1 MNLKKWMVG
10 ALAAAVVAGSLAGC
24 GQKASMQKDRYESVN
39 NAVYEMEE
47 TGAYDSA
54 PMALSANQRSAAAGS
69 ASQPLPQNRKW
80 VITMNLNAE
89 TGDLDAS
96 LQAVLARVQELEK
109 VSQMEGYVE
118 SQSVSGGSAGS
129 GRHRYANLTLRIPA
143 NVVDGFVEEVAGLTN
158 LVSSSRNVQ
167 DITLTYSDTEG
178 RVTALKTEQARLLE
192 LMEQAENM
200 SDLLEIEAR
209 LTEVR
214 YQLENYASTLR
225 LYDNQVDYATVSLYI
240 SEVEKYTPVEE
251 PGFWEKI
258 TSGLADSIV
267 NLGETIVASIT
278 WLIIDLPYLAVI
290 ALVVWLITAL
300 TKRSLRKRKAK
311 KENNSAK

>member
-24 GQKASMQKDRYESVN
+24 GQKASMQKERYESVN

-80 VITMNLNAE
+80 VITMNLTAE
-89 TGDLDAS
+89 TGDLDAA
-96 LQAVLARVQELEK
+96 LDAVLAK

-143 NVVDGFVEEVAGLTN
+143 AVVDGFVEEVAGLTN

-167 DITLTYSDTEG
+167 DITLTYSDTAG
-178 RVTALKTEQARLLE
+178 RVTALETEQARLLE

-267 NLGETIVASIT
+267 NLGETIVAFIT

>member
-24 GQKASMQKDRYESVN
+24 GQKASMQKERYESVN

-80 VITMNLNAE
+80 VITMSLSAE
-89 TGDLDAS
+89 TGDLDAA
-96 LQAVLARVQELEK
+96 LDAVLVK

-167 DITLTYSDTEG
+167 DITLTYSDTAG
-178 RVTALKTEQARLLE
+178 RVTALETEQARLLE

-258 TSGLADSIV
+258 TSGLAESIV
-267 NLGETIVASIT
+267 NLGETIVAFIT

>member
-24 GQKASMQKDRYESVN
+24 GQKASMQKERYESVN

-80 VITMNLNAE
+80 VITMNLTAE
-89 TGDLDAS
+89 TGDLDAA
-96 LQAVLARVQELEK
+96 LDAVLAK

-167 DITLTYSDTEG
+167 DITLTYSDTAG
-178 RVTALKTEQARLLE
+178 RVTALETEQARLLE

-251 PGFWEKI
+251 PGFWQKI
-258 TSGLADSIV
+258 TSGLSDSIV
-267 NLGETIVASIT
+267 NLGQTIVDFIT

>member
-80 VITMNLNAE
+80 VITMSLSAE
-89 TGDLDAS
+89 TGDLDAA
-96 LQAVLARVQELEK
+96 LDAVLAK

-167 DITLTYSDTEG
+167 DITLTYSDTAG
-178 RVTALKTEQARLLE
+178 RVTALETEQARLLE

-251 PGFWEKI
+251 PGFWQKI

-267 NLGETIVASIT
+267 NLGETIVAFIT

-290 ALVVWLITAL
+290 ALAVWLITAL

>member
-24 GQKASMQKDRYESVN
+24 GQKASMQKERYESVN

-80 VITMNLNAE
+80 VITMSLSAE
-89 TGDLDAS
+89 TGDLDAA
-96 LQAVLARVQELEK
+96 LDAVLAK

-129 GRHRYANLTLRIPA
+129 GRHRFANLTLRIPA

-167 DITLTYSDTEG
+167 DITLTYSDTAG
-178 RVTALKTEQARLLE
+178 RVTALETEQARLLE

-290 ALVVWLITAL
+290 ALAVWLITAL

>member
-80 VITMNLNAE
+80 VITMSLSAE
-89 TGDLDAS
+89 TGDLDAA
-96 LQAVLARVQELEK
+96 LDAVLAK

-167 DITLTYSDTEG
+167 DITLTYSDTAG
-178 RVTALKTEQARLLE
+178 RVTALETEQARLLE

-251 PGFWEKI
+251 PGFWQKI
-258 TSGLADSIV
+258 TSGLKDSFV
-267 NLGETIVASIT
+267 NLGESIVAFVS
-278 WLIIDLPYLAVI
+278 WVIINLPYLALI
-290 ALVVWLITAL
+290 ALIAWAAIGI
-300 TKRSLRKRKAK
+300 TKRTIRKRKAK
-311 KENNSAK
+311 KENNTTK

>member
-1 MNLKKWMVG
+1 
-10 ALAAAVVAGSLAGC
+10 
-24 GQKASMQKDRYESVN
+24 
-39 NAVYEMEE
+39 
-47 TGAYDSA
+47 
-54 PMALSANQRSAAAGS
+54 
-69 ASQPLPQNRKW
+69 
-80 VITMNLNAE
+80 
-89 TGDLDAS
+89 
-96 LQAVLARVQELEK
+96 
-109 VSQMEGYVE
+109 MEGYVE

-167 DITLTYSDTEG
+167 DITLTYSDTAG
-178 RVTALKTEQARLLE
+178 RVTALETEQARLLE

-251 PGFWEKI
+251 PGFWQKI

-267 NLGETIVASIT
+267 NLGETIVAFIT

-290 ALVVWLITAL
+290 ALVVLLITAL

>member
-80 VITMNLNAE
+80 VITMNLTAE
-89 TGDLDAS
+89 TGDLDAA
-96 LQAVLARVQELEK
+96 LDAVLAK

-129 GRHRYANLTLRIPA
+129 GRHRFANLTLRIPA
-143 NVVDGFVEEVAGLTN
+143 NVVDGFVEEVADLTN

-167 DITLTYSDTEG
+167 DITLTYSDTAG
-178 RVTALKTEQARLLE
+178 RVTALETEQTRLLE

>member
-80 VITMNLNAE
+80 VITMNLTAE
-89 TGDLDAS
+89 TGDLDAA
-96 LQAVLARVQELEK
+96 LDAVLAK

-167 DITLTYSDTEG
+167 DITLTYSDTAG
-178 RVTALKTEQARLLE
+178 RVTALETEQARLLE

-267 NLGETIVASIT
+267 NLGETIVAFIT

-290 ALVVWLITAL
+290 ALAVWLITAL

>member
-80 VITMNLNAE
+80 VITMNLTAE
-89 TGDLDAS
+89 TGDLDAA
-96 LQAVLARVQELEK
+96 LDAVLAK

-129 GRHRYANLTLRIPA
+129 GRHRFANLTLRIPA

-167 DITLTYSDTEG
+167 DITLTYSDTAG
-178 RVTALKTEQARLLE
+178 RVTALETEQTRLLE

-258 TSGLADSIV
+258 TSGLSDSIV

-290 ALVVWLITAL
+290 ALAVWLITAL

>member
-24 GQKASMQKDRYESVN
+24 GQKASMQKERYESVN

-80 VITMNLNAE
+80 VITMSLSAE
-89 TGDLDAS
+89 TGDLDAA
-96 LQAVLARVQELEK
+96 LDAVLVK

-167 DITLTYSDTEG
+167 DITLTYSDTAG
-178 RVTALKTEQARLLE
+178 RVTALETEQARLLE

>member
-80 VITMNLNAE
+80 VITMNLTAE
-89 TGDLDAS
+89 TGDLDAA
-96 LQAVLARVQELEK
+96 LDAVLAK

-129 GRHRYANLTLRIPA
+129 GRHRFANLTLRIPA
-143 NVVDGFVEEVAGLTN
+143 NVVDGFVEEVADLTN

-167 DITLTYSDTEG
+167 DITLTYSDTAG
-178 RVTALKTEQARLLE
+178 RVTALETEQARLLE

-267 NLGETIVASIT
+267 NLGETIVAFIT

>member
-24 GQKASMQKDRYESVN
+24 GQKASMQKERYESVN

-80 VITMNLNAE
+80 VITMNLTAE
-89 TGDLDAS
+89 TGDLDAA
-96 LQAVLARVQELEK
+96 LDAVLAK

-167 DITLTYSDTEG
+167 DITLTYSDTAG
-178 RVTALKTEQARLLE
+178 RVTALETEQARLLG

-251 PGFWEKI
+251 PGFWQKI

-267 NLGETIVASIT
+267 NLGETIVAFIT

>member
-24 GQKASMQKDRYESVN
+24 GQKASMQKERYESVN

-80 VITMNLNAE
+80 VITMNLTAE
-89 TGDLDAS
+89 TGDLDAA
-96 LQAVLARVQELEK
+96 LDAVLAK

-129 GRHRYANLTLRIPA
+129 GRHRFANLTLRIPA

-167 DITLTYSDTEG
+167 DITLTYSDTAG
-178 RVTALKTEQARLLE
+178 RVTALETEQARLLE

-251 PGFWEKI
+251 PGFWQKI

-267 NLGETIVASIT
+267 NLGETIVAFIT

-290 ALVVWLITAL
+290 ALAVWLITAL

>member
-24 GQKASMQKDRYESVN
+24 GQKASMQKERYESVN

-47 TGAYDSA
+47 TEAYDSA

-80 VITMNLNAE
+80 VITMNLTAE
-89 TGDLDAS
+89 TGDLDAA
-96 LQAVLARVQELEK
+96 LDAVLAK

-167 DITLTYSDTEG
+167 DITLTYSDTAG
-178 RVTALKTEQARLLE
+178 RVTALETEQARLLE

-290 ALVVWLITAL
+290 ALAVWLITAL

>member
-80 VITMNLNAE
+80 VITMNLTAE
-89 TGDLDAS
+89 TGDLDAA
-96 LQAVLARVQELEK
+96 LDAVLAK

-129 GRHRYANLTLRIPA
+129 GRHRFANLTLRIPA
-143 NVVDGFVEEVAGLTN
+143 NVVDGFVEEVADLTN

-167 DITLTYSDTEG
+167 DITLTYSDTAG
-178 RVTALKTEQARLLE
+178 RVTALETEQARLLE

-311 KENNSAK
+311 K

>member
-24 GQKASMQKDRYESVN
+24 GQKASMQKERYESVN

-80 VITMNLNAE
+80 VITMNLTAE
-89 TGDLDAS
+89 TGDLDAA
-96 LQAVLARVQELEK
+96 LEAITARIQE
-109 VSQMEGYVE
+109 MEGYAE

-129 GRHRYANLTLRIPA
+129 GRHRFANLTVRIPA
-143 NVVDGFVEEVAGLTN
+143 DRVDSFVEEVSGLTN
-158 LVSSSRNVQ
+158 LVSSTRNVQ

-178 RVTALKTEQARLLE
+178 RVNALETEQARLLE

-267 NLGETIVASIT
+267 NLGETIVAFIT

>member
-80 VITMNLNAE
+80 VITMSLSAE
-89 TGDLDAS
+89 TGDLDAA
-96 LQAVLARVQELEK
+96 LDAVLAK

-167 DITLTYSDTEG
+167 DITLTYSDTAG
-178 RVTALKTEQARLLE
+178 RVTALETEQARLLE

-267 NLGETIVASIT
+267 NLGQTIVDFIT